1 MDTAACF
8 AWTQRRER
16 RHLNVVERKHSREM
30 SSFSINAILG
40 TRPYEESERFDAEH
54 LKGDSYPLQKIK
66 ARKLTD
72 TDDEDEGV

>member
-1 MDTAACF
+1 
-8 AWTQRRER
+8 
-16 RHLNVVERKHSREM
+16 M

-40 TRPYEESERFDAEH
+40 TRPYEENQRFDAEN